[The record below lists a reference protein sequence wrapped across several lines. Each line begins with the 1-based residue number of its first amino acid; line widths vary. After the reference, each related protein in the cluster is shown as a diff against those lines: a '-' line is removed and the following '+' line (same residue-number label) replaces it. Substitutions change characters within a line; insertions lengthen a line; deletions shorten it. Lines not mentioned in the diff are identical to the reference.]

1 MPAPDPT
8 AATSVRLDVWLW
20 SVRLF
25 PTRSA
30 AAAAIKAGHVRV
42 NGERPKPAT
51 PVKLEDQIL
60 VRGERPRDVVVRTL
74 LGRRVGAPIA
84 VTAYLDRSPEPLPR
98 GVFAV
103 PQRERGAGRPTKRE
117 RREITELRGY

>member
-1 MPAPDPT
+1 M
-8 AATSVRLDVWLW
+8 ATSVRLDVWLW

-30 AAAAIKAGHVRV
+30 AAAAIKAGHVRL

-51 PVKLEDQIL
+51 TVKVDDEVL
-60 VRGERPRDVVVRTL
+60 VRGERPRDVVVRRL
-74 LGRRVGAPIA
+74 LARRVGAPTA

-103 PQRERGAGRPTKRE
+103 PVRERGSGRPTKRE
-117 RREITELRGY
+117 RRDITRLRGY